1 MTLINL
7 EITAVIRTVKIISI
21 TVLIQSCAMPSAI
34 TIDPQKIETP
44 TQWQSTSIE
53 SNVAPTSI
61 NDFNDFNEWLNEFGD
76 IELIETVDKALKY
89 NRDLKADRIT
99 LQLAKENLIQSKAD
113 NFPEISLGLNSRR
126 EKSINNND
134 ISTFQTQSGISADIG
149 YEIDV
154 WGKLSDQ
161 QKQYQLS
168 YAAAKATFTQQQIA
182 IVTAVIKQWYNI
194 VEANKLLELY
204 IERAKNLDKN
214 LSMIQSSYQ
223 LGLAES
229 LDVYLSRNSLNS
241 ELAIIAEQ
249 RQNVKVETRILE
261 LLLGEYPTGVLKAS
275 ADLIKFDNSTF
286 TSIPSNLL
294 TQRQSIKASWFKL
307 LALDAS
313 LAVAHKQRFP
323 SLSLS
328 ASIGDSSSELSQL
341 LNGNALAWSLIGN
354 LTAPIFNGG
363 ELASL
368 EEQARLAVIQQEQ
381 YYLTEVYN
389 AFAEVEN
396 ILSNHIAL
404 QKRFELL
411 EQAETNALAAQK
423 LSFEQYMRGLVSYTT
438 VLEAERRAFDAQT
451 SLIQIKNN
459 LIQNRVDTFLAL
471 GGVLNSEWPL
481 DVVKPINKQEQ

>member
-21 TVLIQSCAMPSAI
+21 IVLIQSCAMPSAI

-61 NDFNDFNEWLNEFGD
+61 SDFNEWLNEFGD

-99 LQLAKENLIQSKAD
+99 FQLAKENLIQSKAD

-134 ISTFQTQSGISADIG
+134 ISTFQTQSGISADID

-261 LLLGEYPTGVLKAS
+261 LLLGGYPTGVLKAS

-354 LTAPIFNGG
+354 ITTPIFSGG
-363 ELASL
+363 
-368 EEQARLAVIQQEQ
+368 
-381 YYLTEVYN
+381 
-389 AFAEVEN
+389 
-396 ILSNHIAL
+396 
-404 QKRFELL
+404 
-411 EQAETNALAAQK
+411 
-423 LSFEQYMRGLVSYTT
+423 
-438 VLEAERRAFDAQT
+438 
-451 SLIQIKNN
+451 
-459 LIQNRVDTFLAL
+459 
-471 GGVLNSEWPL
+471 
-481 DVVKPINKQEQ
+481 